1 MAQDRV
7 EVDVPNVDAG
17 AITIDGMMD
26 EAAWSTAGEANLV
39 TDEEFNIW
47 INPYGRE
54 NMVEPE
60 YDAFYGR
67 LLWAMD
73 TLYLFL
79 HIDEFVNDS
88 TDLFWNGQWTGD
100 QIFVGL
106 SARLGED
113 MLGWYDGNYYR
124 SPEGPYHFWVIE
136 DEVTLN
142 MDGYGDPMYIPE
154 EFRWSFEDSLGYF
167 SASDICR
174 WATKIDTNTGLWD
187 IEMAIYNPHV
197 NAQSS
202 VAFNIG
208 GSIGSEDFYWWSL
221 ENWDYGD
228 AYAYFCW
235 QASVP
240 DDPFA
245 TPDDPVDGDPGS
257 EGLKSTKNWAMLNFL
272 PDPGEIV
279 VRKVVEVP
287 EVAEGHIVIDGIMDE
302 SGWATAGEANLV
314 TDEEFNIWIN
324 PYGRENMI
332 EPEYDAF
339 YGRLLWAMDTLY
351 LFLHIDEFVNDSTDL
366 FWNGQWTGD
375 QIFVGLSARLGE
387 DMLGWYDGN
396 YYRSPEGPYHFWVIE
411 DEVTLNMDGYGDP
424 MYIPEQFR
432 WSFED
437 SLGYFSASDICRWAT
452 KIDTNT
458 GLWDIEM
465 AIYNPNVNAQAVL
478 GFDIGGSI
486 GSEDFYWWSLENWD
500 YGDAYAYFSW
510 QASVPDDPF
519 STPDSSVDGDPGSE
533 VLKSSKNWAVLE
545 FGSGGPTGIRVADD
559 DAQMIRNFTLDQ
571 NYPNPFNPSTTIRF
585 NLAKKSPITLKVYN
599 AIGQKV
605 ATLIDNKPYNSGSY
619 LVTWEVDDLASGVY
633 FYELVADGFR
643 QTKKMVFMK

>member
-1 MAQDRV
+1 MSLSKVVIFLACVSLLFLGTAMAQNRV

-67 LLWAMD
+67 LLWSMD

-124 SPEGPYHFWVIE
+124 SPEGPYHFLILE

-142 MDGYGDPMYIPE
+142 GDGDEMYIPE
-154 EFRWSFEDSLGYF
+154 EFRWSYGDSLGAF
-167 SASDICR
+167 HASDICR

-208 GSIGSEDFYWWSL
+208 GSIGSESFYWWSL
-221 ENWDYGD
+221 EEWD
-228 AYAYFCW
+228 W
-235 QASVP
+235 
-240 DDPFA
+240 
-245 TPDDPVDGDPGS
+245 
-257 EGLKSTKNWAMLNFL
+257 
-272 PDPGEIV
+272 
-279 VRKVVEVP
+279 
-287 EVAEGHIVIDGIMDE
+287 
-302 SGWATAGEANLV
+302 
-314 TDEEFNIWIN
+314 
-324 PYGRENMI
+324 
-332 EPEYDAF
+332 
-339 YGRLLWAMDTLY
+339 
-351 LFLHIDEFVNDSTDL
+351 
-366 FWNGQWTGD
+366 
-375 QIFVGLSARLGE
+375 
-387 DMLGWYDGN
+387 
-396 YYRSPEGPYHFWVIE
+396 
-411 DEVTLNMDGYGDP
+411 
-424 MYIPEQFR
+424 
-432 WSFED
+432 
-437 SLGYFSASDICRWAT
+437 
-452 KIDTNT
+452 
-458 GLWDIEM
+458 
-465 AIYNPNVNAQAVL
+465 
-478 GFDIGGSI
+478 
-486 GSEDFYWWSLENWD
+486 
-500 YGDAYAYFSW
+500 GDAYAYFSW
-510 QASVPDDPF
+510 QASVPDEPF
-519 STPDSSVDGDPGSE
+519 STPEGSVDGDPGSE
-533 VLKSSKNWAVLE
+533 VLKSTKNWAVLE
-545 FGSGGPTGIRVADD
+545 FSSEGATSIRVAEN
-559 DAQMIRNFTLDQ
+559 AEQLVRSFTLHQ

-585 NLAKKSPITLKVYN
+585 NLAKKSPVTLRVYN
-599 AIGQKV
+599 AIGQTV